1 MRNYENA
8 IFYTSSYELN
18 RPLPKGINKKVIGA
32 LKDKIGGKNNEE
44 TCWIMS
50 KNLYLKKVNDGSE
63 DKK

>member
-1 MRNYENA
+1 M
-8 IFYTSSYELN
+8 N